1 MVTGGAGYIGSH
13 AALAL
18 LARGWRVVIVDNLV
32 TGVRELVPESADFV
46 NADVADMATM
56 SRVLRDHDCRAVLH
70 FAGSVVVPESVANPL
85 KYYRNNTAASRNLLE
100 AVLDTGVTKFIF
112 SSTAA
117 VYGNP
122 ESLPVDETAALAP
135 VSPYGMS
142 KLMTETML
150 RDTAAATDLRYIALR
165 YFNVAGADPEGR
177 SGQSTP
183 EATHLI
189 KAACETVCGIRDSIS
204 IFGDDYD
211 TPDGT
216 GVRDYIHVTDLAEA
230 HVAALD
236 YLMAGGKS
244 EVMNCG
250 YGSGYSVKQ
259 VLDTLREVCGKDF
272 PIKTAPRRP
281 GDASEIYA
289 ETKRIRDVLGWVPKH
304 DNLKEIVASALAW
317 ERRRGKP
324 LQPAGYTKL
333 H

>member
-1 MVTGGAGYIGSH
+1 LVTGGAGYIGSH

-32 TGVRELVPESADFV
+32 TGLRELVPESADFV
-46 NADVADMATM
+46 EADVADMAAM

-70 FAGSVVVPESVANPL
+70 FAGSVVVPESVADPL

-100 AVLDTGVTKFIF
+100 AVLGAGVTRFIF

-122 ESLPVDETAALAP
+122 ESLPVDENAALAP
-135 VSPYGMS
+135 LSPYGMS

-165 YFNVAGADPEGR
+165 YFNVAGADPQGR

-189 KAACETVCGIRDSIS
+189 KAACETICGIRDSIS

-236 YLMAGGKS
+236 YLMAGGSS

-250 YGSGYSVKQ
+250 YGRGYSVKQ
-259 VLDTLREVCGKDF
+259 VLDALRAVCGQDF
-272 PIKTAPRRP
+272 PIETEPRRP
-281 GDASEIYA
+281 GDAAEIYA
-289 ETKRIRDVLGWVPKH
+289 ETKRIRDVLGWKPEH

-317 ERRRGKP
+317 ERRRCAQG
-324 LQPAGYTKL
+324 
-333 H
+333 